1 MLTDCSILFSAKI
14 NHKSFVEELENSSSV
29 LLTWLQ
35 NNYMNVH
42 TDKSY
47 LLLSDSNNLTANIDG
62 NVL

>member
-1 MLTDCSILFSAKI
+1 MLTDCLILFSAKI

-42 TDKSY
+42 TDNSY